1 MFRSYLPLWPVPL
14 RYRMKDENK
23 KKKRNEETIETNS
36 FCEKD
41 TVKEREEGRKGE
53 KRKKKAVNVPRNGN
67 LAP

>member
-1 MFRSYLPLWPVPL
+1 ME
-14 RYRMKDENK
+14 DEK

-41 TVKEREEGRKGE
+41 TVKEREKEKGREGE
-53 KRKKKAVNVPRNGN
+53 KRKKKAANVSRNGN